1 MLPCQLK
8 LSGLTLSFLE
18 AESGM
23 VRHDLKL
30 DLSETP
36 EGGFLGIK
44 QTCLMPLPSLE
55 WRLLKPF

>member
-1 MLPCQLK
+1 MPALK

-36 EGGFLGIK
+36 EGLKGFLGIK

-55 WRLLKPF
+55 WRGS

>member
-1 MLPCQLK
+1 MPALK

-30 DLSETP
+30 DP
-36 EGGFLGIK
+36 QK
-44 QTCLMPLPSLE
+44 HQ
-55 WRLLKPF
+55 RDLKVF